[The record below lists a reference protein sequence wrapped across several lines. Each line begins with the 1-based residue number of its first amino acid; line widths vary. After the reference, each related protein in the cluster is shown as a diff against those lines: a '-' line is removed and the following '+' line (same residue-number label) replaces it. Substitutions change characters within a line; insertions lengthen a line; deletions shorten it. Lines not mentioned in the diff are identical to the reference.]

1 MHDVTEQ
8 FDNLVAIRG
17 TIQLLPGT
25 ASPSTRRDLEDLQMQ
40 TRRNLTAALS
50 LLDEDEREDVLHSL
64 DILYD
69 GCAREDLEALL

>member
-1 MHDVTEQ
+1 
-8 FDNLVAIRG
+8 
-17 TIQLLPGT
+17 
-25 ASPSTRRDLEDLQMQ
+25 MQ
-40 TRRNLTAALS
+40 TRRNLTVALS